1 MTSKFIQDILA
12 EMENEINQSQIFH
25 EEDEAPAEEEVI
37 DEEEPSETD
46 NEEIEESVDINA
58 IKDLIQKTAVGVRHA
73 MKQGNQGLADKWAV
87 RLKDNLTKQGY
98 NWKSDPDALEILGDY
113 IEEAE
118 DRKLSSAGRGEQAKK
133 QLNNVWAQAINRAHG
148 DLLLMSDAD
157 LGAAIKAGLND
168 ESQNALMSILA
179 KKTQGLEL
187 EPMVNQRD
195 QGTFMNQRHIRD
207 SKEYGDLDV
216 MRESFIKELRVLL
229 ENEVEQA
236 EVLMASKGF
245 SEELQVMIEKLG
257 RLMNEKLPPVIDQMR
272 LAYGSEQADVFGET
286 MRSDM
291 QSILDTL
298 LAVRENIDHAV
309 LSISQG
315 KMPHDDNDMDADGDL
330 TDANM
335 GDMGMDV
342 EPSTDLQDEL
352 GGLADE
358 FGGDVSMAGP
368 EEDPLGREK
377 KESFRNLKNQL
388 TEMKKKIEQVKKSK

>member
-12 EMENEINQSQIFH
+12 EMENEINQAQIFH
-25 EEDEAPAEEEVI
+25 EEDETPIEEEDIDAEETAEEPIEETTEENVEDDAEEI
-37 DEEEPSETD
+37 DEASPE
-46 NEEIEESVDINA
+46 
-58 IKDLIQKTAVGVRHA
+58 
-73 MKQGNQGLADKWAV
+73 
-87 RLKDNLTKQGY
+87 
-98 NWKSDPDALEILGDY
+98 
-113 IEEAE
+113 
-118 DRKLSSAGRGEQAKK
+118 RKLGSEARGEMAKK
-133 QLNNVWAQAINRAHG
+133 QLDNVWAQAINRAHG
-148 DLLLMSDAD
+148 DLSLMSDAD
-157 LGAAIKAGLND
+157 LGAAIKGALND
-168 ESQNALMSILA
+168 KSQNALMSILA

-187 EPMVNQRD
+187 EPMAHQRD
-195 QGTFMNQRHIRD
+195 QGTFMRQRQIRD
-207 SKEYGDLDV
+207 SKEFGQLDV

-315 KMPHDDNDMDADGDL
+315 KMPHEETDMDVDGDL
-330 TDANM
+330 SDTSGLGAEI
-335 GDMGMDV
+335 GMDV
-342 EPSTDLQDEL
+342 EPSTDLQNEL
-352 GGLADE
+352 GGLSDE
-358 FGGDVSMAGP
+358 FGGADSMAGP

-377 KESFRNLKNQL
+377 KESVQNLKNQL
-388 TEMKKKIEQVKKSK
+388 TEMRKKIEQVKKSK